1 MNHRQRSCVI
11 VLVCL
16 SAVTGGA
23 QVRRDPPSPLL
34 GILRAELR
42 RNLDGLKTE
51 PVPPYYIAYSV
62 HDVRRA
68 TATASFGALM
78 SSGQNRNRAASV
90 DVRVGDYAL
99 DNTHPLRGD
108 GAFQPS
114 RITRVPIALT
124 DEEMPIRMSLWRS
137 TDRAFRQAVETLAR
151 AKTNVA
157 SKVVE
162 ENPAPDFSREEPEV
176 HSSAAPPLAAGA
188 AVLAGLDIKPWEDRL
203 RRLTAPFAEDPL
215 MLRGEAQLAVEAV
228 TRTYVSNE
236 GAEIQDTQIAW
247 RLFVQSMTKAEDG
260 MELPL
265 YISYYSR
272 TAEGLPPER
281 QMLADVRD
289 MLAMSARLRTA
300 PMVDPYSGP
309 AILSGRAAGVFFHEI
324 FGHRVEGHRQRNAD
338 DAQTFAGRV
347 GQPVLPAFLSVV
359 FDPTQAK
366 LGTTEL
372 AGHYLYDDE
381 GVKAQR
387 VTVVDKGVLKTFL
400 LSRRPLKGFPVSNGH
415 GRGQTGQAPVS
426 RQSNLLVESTE
437 IVPHEKLIGMLKD
450 EARRQGKTYGLLFDN
465 IQGGFT
471 FTGRDVPNAFTV
483 QPLVVYRIHTDDRPA
498 ELVRGVDLIGTPL
511 AAFGKIAAT
520 SDQRGVF
527 NGMCGA
533 ESGSV
538 PVAAAS
544 PALLVTEVE
553 VQKKSRSQ
561 ETRPILPA
569 PAKKD

>member
-1 MNHRQRSCVI
+1 
-11 VLVCL
+11 
-16 SAVTGGA
+16 
-23 QVRRDPPSPLL
+23 
-34 GILRAELR
+34 
-42 RNLDGLKTE
+42 
-51 PVPPYYIAYSV
+51 
-62 HDVRRA
+62 
-68 TATASFGALM
+68 
-78 SSGQNRNRAASV
+78 
-90 DVRVGDYAL
+90 
-99 DNTHPLRGD
+99 
-108 GAFQPS
+108 
-114 RITRVPIALT
+114 
-124 DEEMPIRMSLWRS
+124 
-137 TDRAFRQAVETLAR
+137 
-151 AKTNVA
+151 
-157 SKVVE
+157 
-162 ENPAPDFSREEPEV
+162 
-176 HSSAAPPLAAGA
+176 
-188 AVLAGLDIKPWEDRL
+188 
-203 RRLTAPFAEDPL
+203 

-236 GAEIQDTQIAW
+236 GAEIQDTQVSW

-265 YISYYSR
+265 YLSYYSR

-281 QMLADVRD
+281 QMLTDVRE

-347 GQPVLPAFLSVV
+347 GQPVLPPFLSVV

-437 IVPHEKLIGMLKD
+437 IVPHEKLIAMLKD

-561 ETRPILPA
+561 DTRPILPA
-569 PAKKD
+569 PAKKDLTCGYAHSSRPVLRSGWRWPQRPCRCAQESPILVAMREEMQRAMAGLRLKDEPAPYYIAYTVTDAWNGGVISRLGSIDGQGSRARPDHCRWKCGSATIHSTARASSIAR